1 MLWTLWPPVACLR
14 RNQSHQLYQYW
25 QILLVAFI
33 GIRHEKLV
41 YEFDTPDLKYHFIHL
56 FIYFF
61 IFLESNWTESS
72 CLWIIKLEIKC
83 ISIVL
88 KYTFKFRFR
97 ISHCPTPL
105 IGFFLFSSTF
115 FYLKMLDKCVKN
127 DRFSGVR
134 NIVWQPGAMIG
145 WSVWEPNLAKPFI
158 VSDWCRVCMW
168 RPETSCSPLCR
179 GRLVMKP
186 IFILL

>member
-33 GIRHEKLV
+33 GIGHEIFV

-56 FIYFF
+56 FIYLF

-105 IGFFLFSSTF
+105 IGFFF
-115 FYLKMLDKCVKN
+115 FLQHFFTWKCWINVSKM
-127 DRFSGVR
+127 
-134 NIVWQPGAMIG
+134 
-145 WSVWEPNLAKPFI
+145 I
-158 VSDWCRVCMW
+158 VSVAS
-168 RPETSCSPLCR
+168 ETLCGSR
-179 GRLVMKP
+179 ARWLDEM
-186 IFILL
+186 FESLT